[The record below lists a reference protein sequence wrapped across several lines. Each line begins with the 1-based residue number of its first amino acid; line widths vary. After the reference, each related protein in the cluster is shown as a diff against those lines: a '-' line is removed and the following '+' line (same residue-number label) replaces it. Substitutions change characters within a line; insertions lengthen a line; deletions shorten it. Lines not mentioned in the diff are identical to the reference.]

1 MGLGLGR
8 GLGLGNLGMH
18 GVEEAACRGRRVKKG
33 DCGAEA
39 EGGGGSCWA
48 AEEAG
53 RRRTQQHG
61 EGRDCIGRRQC

>member
-33 DCGAEA
+33 DCGAEV
-39 EGGGGSCWA
+39 EGGA
-48 AEEAG
+48 EAG
-53 RRRTQQHG
+53 GPLRGQSKVRSSTDRAETVEAG
-61 EGRDCIGRRQC
+61 GRC